1 MIQDTIRKLEVL
13 SLLNEDFFAEIRKSD
28 EDVIN
33 QFGPQ
38 VGKLLIKHG
47 QLEDDFTN
55 NCLGDGGVKMIALD
69 DEETTDEQRKTI
81 LDLQITT
88 QKIVRIFTSDH
99 EMFLKLQSYKV
110 NSPDFSAFME
120 TVGKLNELMEFKLY
134 TPKEEVDAIRKN
146 QRVLEDRVLKLKEQY
161 HSKKDAYDK
170 YCEECTKSKELRDA
184 NIKALREQISNVQ
197 ALNE

>member
-1 MIQDTIRKLEVL
+1 
-13 SLLNEDFFAEIRKSD
+13 
-28 EDVIN
+28 
-33 QFGPQ
+33 
-38 VGKLLIKHG
+38 
-47 QLEDDFTN
+47 
-55 NCLGDGGVKMIALD
+55 MIALD